1 MTKENSKKLSGAKLD
16 SLCKKID
23 KPENDF
29 FDYRIRYEED
39 QEIIG
44 VFEGDICLYE
54 SGSLSDVAEYV
65 NEFLSDTE

>member
-1 MTKENSKKLSGAKLD
+1 MTKENSKRLSGAKLD

-29 FDYRIRYEED
+29 FDYRIS
-39 QEIIG
+39 QEMIG
-44 VFEGDICLYE
+44 VFDGDICLYE

-65 NEFLSDTE
+65 NEFLSDQE